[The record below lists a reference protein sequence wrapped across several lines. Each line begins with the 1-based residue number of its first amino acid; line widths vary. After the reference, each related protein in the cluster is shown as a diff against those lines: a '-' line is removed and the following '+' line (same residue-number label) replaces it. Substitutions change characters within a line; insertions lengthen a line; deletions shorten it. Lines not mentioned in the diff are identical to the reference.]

1 MGGSFS
7 FFCADANVAG
17 TAWRQGV
24 ALRHV
29 LLERI
34 MMNGGGDDWQP
45 PRIDRIQGS
54 RVGGGA
60 RAGHGWL
67 HFALLKVWPP
77 AKWRLRIQR
86 AYFEHQTT
94 RSW

>member
-1 MGGSFS
+1 MGDSCA

-45 PRIDRIQGS
+45 PRNNRRQG
-54 RVGGGA
+54 
-60 RAGHGWL
+60 
-67 HFALLKVWPP
+67 
-77 AKWRLRIQR
+77 
-86 AYFEHQTT
+86 
-94 RSW
+94 